1 MAILEFHQV
10 SLFVGDLE
18 KALRFY
24 RDALGCLELARLE
37 FGPEAALPFGLAPR
51 AIRTVVLARAGMQLE
66 LVAWAMAQ
74 AGDCPGPS
82 APGLFHLTFTV
93 DDLASTIHSLGSRSR
108 RQASSSTPEAWRA
121 ASSAIP
127 TAFSSACCSTRP
139 ASRTR
144 APDSIRVRTVLVV
157 RRSRRGP

>member
-82 APGLFHLTFTV
+82 APGLFHPLRDRGV
-93 DDLASTIHSLGSRSR
+93 EVAQASIVEHARGVASCVLRDPDGVFVRLLQYPTGVADPRSR
-108 RQASSSTPEAWRA
+108 LDPSQDG
-121 ASSAIP
+121 
-127 TAFSSACCSTRP
+127 FGG
-139 ASRTR
+139 
-144 APDSIRVRTVLVV
+144 AP
-157 RRSRRGP
+157 

>member
-66 LVAWAMAQ
+66 LVAWALARE
-74 AGDCPGPS
+74 GDCPGPS

-93 DDLASTIHSLGSRSR
+93 DDLASTIHSLRDRGVEVAQASIVEHARGVASCVLRDPDGVFVRLLQYPTGVADPRSR
-108 RQASSSTPEAWRA
+108 LDPSQDG
-121 ASSAIP
+121 
-127 TAFSSACCSTRP
+127 FGG
-139 ASRTR
+139 
-144 APDSIRVRTVLVV
+144 AP
-157 RRSRRGP
+157 

>member
-74 AGDCPGPS
+74 AGEHPQHRACG
-82 APGLFHLTFTV
+82 
-93 DDLASTIHSLGSRSR
+93 R
-108 RQASSSTPEAWRA
+108 WRA
-121 ASSAIP
+121 SGLRAAGLAGSCIARIGSSKKYP
-127 TAFSSACCSTRP
+127 
-139 ASRTR
+139 
-144 APDSIRVRTVLVV
+144 
-157 RRSRRGP
+157 G